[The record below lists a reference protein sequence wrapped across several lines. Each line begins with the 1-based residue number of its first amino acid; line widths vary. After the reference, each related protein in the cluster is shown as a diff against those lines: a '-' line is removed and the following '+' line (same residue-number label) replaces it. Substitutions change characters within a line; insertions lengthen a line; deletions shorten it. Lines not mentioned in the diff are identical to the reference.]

1 MPHLLW
7 LIVFENKLIPYKLAI
22 IDIKLNK
29 INFQKTHTLFI
40 LHIVIIC
47 FALKI

>member
-22 IDIKLNK
+22 IAIKLNK
-29 INFQKTHTLFI
+29 INFKKT
-40 LHIVIIC
+40 
-47 FALKI
+47 KIFWNIATNK